1 MSARGFL
8 ESLMTSAK
16 DILAQTGLAE
26 RKEGGGLRIS
36 TLGKGAAIG
45 AVAATLLRNKSLRRI
60 GGVAALGYL
69 AYRAVQHYKSQSAPA
84 APAGSAP
91 SAAPL
96 LAPPAAAEQPPM
108 PEERAQALLI
118 AIIHAAKAD
127 GHIDAAERTTIDR
140 ALAEQGDSPA
150 LRALIAREMDKPTDP
165 HAVAALARDEQHAA
179 EIYLASLMTVA
190 EMSFMERAYLD
201 ALANALRLPPELKAT
216 LEREA
221 SSGG

>member
-8 ESLMTSAK
+8 ESLLTSAK

-26 RKEGGGLRIS
+26 RRDDGGLRIS

-69 AYRAVQHYKSQSAPA
+69 AYRAVQHYKSQPA
-84 APAGSAP
+84 AATP
-91 SAAPL
+91 AAPL
-96 LAPPAAAEQPPM
+96 LAPPAATGQPTM

-127 GHIDAAERTTIDR
+127 GHIDAAERATIER
-140 ALAEQGDSPA
+140 ALAEQGDSPE

-190 EMSFMERAYLD
+190 EMSIMERAYLD
-201 ALANALRLPPELKAT
+201 ALAKALRLPPELKAM

>member
-8 ESLMTSAK
+8 ESLITSAK

-26 RKEGGGLRIS
+26 RRDDGGLRIS

-69 AYRAVQHYKSQSAPA
+69 AYRAVQHYKSQPA
-84 APAGSAP
+84 AAT
-91 SAAPL
+91 PL
-96 LAPPAAAEQPPM
+96 LAPPAATEQPTM
-108 PEERAQALLI
+108 PEERARALLI

-127 GHIDAAERTTIDR
+127 GHIDAAERATIER
-140 ALAEQGDSPA
+140 ALAEQGDSPE

-190 EMSFMERAYLD
+190 EMSVMERAYLD
-201 ALANALRLPPELKAT
+201 ALAKALRLPPELKAM